1 MTILALDIS
10 TSCTGYCILSSE
22 LNSETSL
29 IDIGFIPLSK
39 QKSHYDKANLV
50 LEDLHSIRVK
60 HQITKIAIEENL
72 QSFRSGFS
80 SAQTLSSLAKFNGI
94 VAYLCEHTFSVAPEF
109 FNVNSARKSVGLK
122 IVSKKK
128 GGADTKIQV
137 LDWAMSELSGFEW
150 PTKTLKNGPRKNQV
164 ITHPGCYDMA
174 DAYVVARAAKLEH
187 MSQGS
192 L

>member
-10 TSCTGYCILSSE
+10 TSCTGYCILSSD

-39 QKSHYDKANLV
+39 LKSHYSKANLV
-50 LEDLHSIRVK
+50 LDELRIIHSK
-60 HQITKIAIEENL
+60 YNITNIAIEENL

-94 VAYLCEHTFSVAPEF
+94 VAYLCEDLFETPPQF
-109 FNVNSARKSVGLK
+109 FNVNAARKSVGLK
-122 IVSKKK
+122 IISKKK

-137 LDWAMSELSGFEW
+137 LDWASKELSDYLW
-150 PTKTLKNGPRKNQV
+150 PTKTLKSGPRKNQV
-164 ITHPGCYDMA
+164 VVEPGCYDMA
-174 DAYVVARAAKLEH
+174 DAYVIARAAKLEH
-187 MSQGS
+187 IR
-192 L
+192 

>member
-29 IDIGFIPLSK
+29 IDIGFIPLGK

-50 LEDLHSIRVK
+50 LENLRSIHVSYN
-60 HQITKIAIEENL
+60 ITKIAIEENL

-94 VAYLCEHTFSVAPEF
+94 VAYLCEDTFGVSPEF

-122 IVSKKK
+122 IISKRK
-128 GGADTKIQV
+128 GGADTKEQV
-137 LDWAMSELSGFEW
+137 LEWATNQLTDFSW
-150 PTKTLKNGPRKNQV
+150 PTKTLKSGPRKDQV
-164 ITHPGCYDMA
+164 IADPGCYDMA
-174 DAYVVARAAKLEH
+174 DAYVIARAAKLEH
-187 MSQGS
+187 IK
-192 L
+192 